1 MGSVFVP
8 SYSRRSN
15 HSAQPSGWRK
25 RAATNPIPG
34 KRGRRADAPSA
45 SSSRQHDVT
54 SHRAGRKRSRPRSS
68 GSSSHSSRVTPRVHL
83 FLLRGGIGCSRTRI
97 AWYGVGLRV
106 HMPAP
111 FRTPAHSAHCP
122 GPRPGPRARAPP
134 PAPLRPT
141 PPRAPRPAGVERCA
155 GLRVRV
161 DRQGPTGTNRWPIR
175 NEPGRRLHMNRLY
188 SAPARGARGQSTSEW
203 RRGDS
208 R

>member
-1 MGSVFVP
+1 MAQKGGNEPHPGETGSARRRGVREFV
-8 SYSRRSN
+8 SSARR
-15 HSAQPSGWRK
+15 
-25 RAATNPIPG
+25 
-34 KRGRRADAPSA
+34 
-45 SSSRQHDVT
+45 DVT
-54 SHRAGRKRSRPRSS
+54 QGWTKAEPAAQLRLQLALLSGHSS
-68 GSSSHSSRVTPRVHL
+68 GPPFPAPR
-83 FLLRGGIGCSRTRI
+83 RNGIGCSRTRI
-97 AWYGVGLRV
+97 ARYGVGLRV

-122 GPRPGPRARAPP
+122 GPRPGPRARASR
-134 PAPLRPT
+134 L

-155 GLRVRV
+155 ALRVRV